1 LVFGLRREAATVE
14 TLRAAVSRIHRERRA
29 AAERWPSDVRR
40 AAVLP
45 FVLCIL
51 PAAALLVATAF

>member
-1 LVFGLRREAATVE
+1 VSAE

-45 FVLCIL
+45 LLVCIL
-51 PAAALLVATAF
+51 PAAFLIGVGTAF